1 MYEWKLNCEGLF
13 LPVKDNPSLCSY
25 TFQCKTGKLKKKCS
39 QLNRRFERKVDEKEQ
54 SGMNGLRDKVRIW
67 IKNLYLPSLLVVDL
81 CPAVV
86 WKKKGH
92 T

>member
-1 MYEWKLNCEGLF
+1 MQDREI
-13 LPVKDNPSLCSY
+13 
-25 TFQCKTGKLKKKCS
+25 KKKCS

>member
-1 MYEWKLNCEGLF
+1 M
-13 LPVKDNPSLCSY
+13 KDNPSLCSY
-25 TFQCKTGKLKKKCS
+25 KVSISMQDREIKKKCS

>member
-25 TFQCKTGKLKKKCS
+25 TFQCKTGKLKKKKSS

-54 SGMNGLRDKVRIW
+54 SGMNRLRDKVRI
-67 IKNLYLPSLLVVDL
+67 KNLD
-81 CPAVV
+81 
-86 WKKKGH
+86 
-92 T
+92 